1 MCLKEWRIICG
12 AMKRLLPPLFMLLTT
27 ACGEASKPADAPVET
42 TDGPLPSALIAVDVR
57 SRNSDEPWPYAKPG
71 AAVRFFHDYRG
82 GAQPGETTLVA
93 LSFAER
99 YAAGKL
105 IIQLEPM
112 PGLQMSPGQRQ
123 YAYDLSA
130 QDPIEIGLALGAAVA
145 GKYYLNIFASV
156 TDVSGRMQSRVFAL
170 GFQVGKAVVD
180 RGRSAQKLTDGDAVI
195 VLPIIE

>member
-1 MCLKEWRIICG
+1 MCIKEWRIIG
-12 AMKRLLPPLFMLLTT
+12 GGSRRWLPPLLMLLTM
-27 ACGEASKPADAPVET
+27 ACGEALKTVDAPNAAPDE
-42 TDGPLPSALIAVDVR
+42 PLPSALIATDVA
-57 SRNSDEPWPYAKPG
+57 SRDTDKPWRYAKPG

-82 GAQPGETTLVA
+82 GAQPGETTLVT

-99 YAAGKL
+99 YASGEL
-105 IIQLEPM
+105 IIRLEPL

-130 QDPIEIGLALGAAVA
+130 EDPMEVDLALGAAVA

-156 TDVSGRMQSRVFAL
+156 TDAAGRMQSRVFAL
-170 GFQVGKAVVD
+170 GFQVGEAAVD
-180 RGRSAQKLTDGDAVI
+180 RARSPQKTTDGDAVI

>member
-1 MCLKEWRIICG
+1 MCIRGCRAIRGGLR
-12 AMKRLLPPLFMLLTT
+12 RLLPPLFMLLTI
-27 ACGEASKPADAPVET
+27 ACGGASKYVDAPGAPLDVQ
-42 TDGPLPSALIAVDVR
+42 LPSALIASDVLNR
-57 SRNSDEPWPYAKPG
+57 GADKPFPYAKPG

-82 GAQPGETTLVA
+82 GAKPGETTLLT

-99 YAAGKL
+99 YAAGEM
-105 IIQLEPM
+105 IIRLEPM
-112 PGLQMSPGQRQ
+112 PGLQMSPGERQ

-130 QDPIEIGLALGAAVA
+130 EDPMEIGLELGAAVA

-156 TDVSGRMQSRVFAL
+156 TDVAGRMQSRVFAL

-180 RGRSAQKLTDGDAVI
+180 RGRSAQKFTDGDAVI

>member
-1 MCLKEWRIICG
+1 VLRC
-12 AMKRLLPPLFMLLTT
+12 
-27 ACGEASKPADAPVET
+27 V
-42 TDGPLPSALIAVDVR
+42 
-57 SRNSDEPWPYAKPG
+57 
-71 AAVRFFHDYRG
+71 FFHDYRG
-82 GAQPGETTLVA
+82 GAKPGETTLLT

-99 YAAGKL
+99 YAAGEM
-105 IIQLEPM
+105 IIRLEPM

-130 QDPIEIGLALGAAVA
+130 EDPMEIGLELGAAVA

-156 TDVSGRMQSRVFAL
+156 TDVAGRMQSRVFAL